1 MFVIVNVNEIQDIIL
16 AMPIGN
22 VPGYDS
28 VSNKHFKYANKKLH
42 VLMSLLYSSM
52 LIRGF
57 LPDAMMITIIAP
69 IIKNKAGDLLDNNN
83 HRPIAL
89 ATIAT
94 MLVNYFN
101 L

>member
-1 MFVIVNVNEIQDIIL
+1 MYSLMFVIVNVNEIQDIIL

-57 LPDAMMITIIAP
+57 FTRCYD
-69 IIKNKAGDLLDNNN
+69 DYN
-83 HRPIAL
+83 HSPH
-89 ATIAT
+89 
-94 MLVNYFN
+94 N
-101 L
+101 